1 MIHTIRRI
9 SPVALLA
16 LVALVAALAF
26 AACSGDAESTDGV
39 AEAADRAAEAAERAA
54 QAADRAADASQD
66 AAAAAERDDEQRQP
80 APPADDSDD
89 EASRA
94 AAQAA
99 ERAADAADRAADAA
113 DRAAQSAAESSA
125 TRAEPDDEDPGE
137 ITVYSGRSE
146 SLIGALLEQFE
157 ADTGIR
163 VKVRYAGTAQL
174 AVAIL
179 EEGRRSPADVYFAQD
194 AGALGAL
201 ADAGALVALPSA
213 LLDRVDADFRDAAGR
228 WVGTSGRARVLVISP
243 ERVPNP
249 PTSIFDLTEPEW
261 EGRVGWA
268 PANGSFQAF
277 VTAMRQI
284 HGDDITEQWLRDM
297 IANGV
302 REYPKNSPQVQA
314 VGDGELDIG
323 LVNHYYLYRFLA
335 ADPDF
340 PAANHFT
347 DAGQAGALINVAG
360 VAILHASE
368 NRDAALRFI
377 EYLLSDAAQEYFRDQ
392 TSEYPLAAGIAARP
406 ELVPLDELNPPSLA
420 LTSLADLEGTLAL
433 LQEVGALP

>member
-1 MIHTIRRI
+1 MTHTLRRL
-9 SPVALLA
+9 SPVV
-16 LVALVAALAF
+16 LVALAALFTLVAALALT
-26 AACSGDAESTDGV
+26 ACSSEAETESAAAAAAAAERA
-39 AEAADRAAEAAERAA
+39 AEAADRTAQAAERAP
-54 QAADRAADASQD
+54 DASQD
-66 AAAAAERDDEQRQP
+66 AATAAE
-80 APPADDSDD
+80 
-89 EASRA
+89 
-94 AAQAA
+94 
-99 ERAADAADRAADAA
+99 
-113 DRAAQSAAESSA
+113 QSSNA
-125 TRAEPDDEDPGE
+125 DPGE

-146 SLIGALLEQFE
+146 SLVGALLEQFE

-179 EEGRRSPADVYFAQD
+179 EEGSRSPADVYFAQD

-213 LLDRVDADFRDAAGR
+213 LLDRVDADFRDAQGR
-228 WVGTSGRARVLVISP
+228 WVGTSGRARVLVIST
-243 ERVPNP
+243 ERVADP
-249 PTSIFDLTEPEW
+249 PASIFDLTKPEW
-261 EGRVGWA
+261 RGRIGWA
-268 PANGSFQAF
+268 PTNGSFQAF
-277 VTAMRQI
+277 VTAMRQL
-284 HGDDITEQWLRDM
+284 HGDDVTEQWLRDM
-297 IANGV
+297 LANEV
-302 REYPKNSPQVQA
+302 REYPGNSPQVQA
-314 VGDGELDIG
+314 VGDGEIDVG

-360 VAILHASE
+360 VAILGASE

-377 EYLLSDAAQEYFRDQ
+377 EYLLSDQAQEYFRDR

-406 ELVPLDELNPPSLA
+406 ELAPLDELNAPSLA

>member
-1 MIHTIRRI
+1 MTHTLRRTR
-9 SPVALLA
+9 PLALFT
-16 LVALVAALAF
+16 LVALVAALALS
-26 AACSGDAESTDGV
+26 ACAGEAETES
-39 AEAADRAAEAAERAA
+39 A
-54 QAADRAADASQD
+54 
-66 AAAAAERDDEQRQP
+66 AAAAAER
-80 APPADDSDD
+80 
-89 EASRA
+89 
-94 AAQAA
+94 
-99 ERAADAADRAADAA
+99 
-113 DRAAQSAAESSA
+113 AAESSA
-125 TRAEPDDEDPGE
+125 AEPASDEDPGE

-146 SLIGALLEQFE
+146 SLVGALIERFE
-157 ADTGIR
+157 ADSGIR
-163 VKVRYAGTAQL
+163 VKVRYAGTAEL

-179 EEGRRSPADVYFAQD
+179 EEGSRSPADLYFAQD

-249 PTSIFDLTEPEW
+249 PTSIFDLTDPEW

-284 HGDDITEQWLRDM
+284 HGDDVTEQWLRDM

-323 LVNHYYLYRFLA
+323 LVNHYYLYRFLN
-335 ADPDF
+335 ADPNF

-347 DAGQAGALINVAG
+347 DPGEAGALINIAG
-360 VAILHASE
+360 VALLKASD
-368 NRDAALRFI
+368 NRDVALRFI
-377 EYLLSDAAQEYFRDQ
+377 EYLLSEEAQEYFRDQ

-406 ELVPLDELNPPSLA
+406 ELVPLDQLNPPSLA
-420 LTSLADLEGTLAL
+420 LTSLADLEGTLKL

>member
-16 LVALVAALAF
+16 LLALVAALAL
-26 AACSGDAESTDGV
+26 AACAGEADTES
-39 AEAADRAAEAAERAA
+39 AAAAAAERAA
-54 QAADRAADASQD
+54 QAADRAA
-66 AAAAAERDDEQRQP
+66 
-80 APPADDSDD
+80 
-89 EASRA
+89 
-94 AAQAA
+94 
-99 ERAADAADRAADAA
+99 
-113 DRAAQSAAESSA
+113 ESSA
-125 TRAEPDDEDPGE
+125 DEQPSDEDPGE

-163 VKVRYAGTAQL
+163 VKVRYAATAQL

-179 EEGRRSPADVYFAQD
+179 EEGARSPADVYFAQD

-213 LLDRVDADFRDAAGR
+213 LLDRVGADFRDAGGR
-228 WVGTSGRARVLVISP
+228 WVGTSGRARVLVIST
-243 ERVPNP
+243 ERVTDP
-249 PTSIFDLTEPEW
+249 PASVFDLTEPEW
-261 EGRVGWA
+261 RGRIGWA
-268 PANGSFQAF
+268 PTNGSFQAF

-284 HGDDITEQWLRDM
+284 HGEDVTEQWLRDM
-297 IANGV
+297 LANDV
-302 REYPKNSPQVQA
+302 REYPGNSPQVQA
-314 VGDGELDIG
+314 VGDGEIDVG

-347 DAGQAGALINVAG
+347 DAGAAGALINVAG
-360 VAILHASE
+360 VAILGASE

-377 EYLLSDAAQEYFRDQ
+377 EYLLSDEAQEYFRDQ

-406 ELVPLDELNPPSLA
+406 ELAPLDQLNPPSLA